1 MFLLTYILGTAIE
14 ENPKRFWSYIKQ
26 LKNEDPGVADFKV
39 DGRIISDGNTKSE
52 LLSKQFSS
60 VFTDEN
66 PNNIPPVGL
75 DPKPSIGTI
84 IITIPGVIKQLQSL
98 KPHKASGPDEISPWF
113 LKEYATEIGPML

>member
-1 MFLLTYILGTAIE
+1 M
-14 ENPKRFWSYIKQ
+14 
-26 LKNEDPGVADFKV
+26 
-39 DGRIISDGNTKSE
+39 KSE

-98 KPHKASGPDEISPWF
+98 KPHKASGPDEIPPWF
-113 LKEYATEIGPML
+113 LKEYAMEIGAMLAAIFKPPSIVDVYHLNGNMLMCVVCIRMVLNQIPQITDLFH